1 MKPTPDNLAKIRVL
15 YRNLDTLALWGIPY
29 DMRADVGQQPRDIER
44 ARERSNDGLFRHH
57 PSTIPRPE
65 YQDPH
70 EGWIWLGQPG
80 WWGPYDAG
88 SPERLA
94 IEAFLAGLPKGAIP
108 EGPCEWTRLSE
119 WGHCNKGWLCETCRP
134 CSCRCIACK
143 AQPMTDTR
151 PVTDRRRSVNPDPHT

>member
-1 MKPTPDNLAKIRVL
+1 MKPTPENLAQIRVL
-15 YRNLDTLALWGIPY
+15 YRQPDTLALWGIPY

-44 ARERSNDGLFRHH
+44 AREESKEKMFGRVERSLRRRPARTRTSGATL
-57 PSTIPRPE
+57 PPRV

-80 WWGPYDAG
+80 WWGPYAAG

-94 IEAFLAGLPKGAIP
+94 VEAFLAGLPEGAVP

-119 WGHCNKGWLCETCRP
+119 FEEVRT
-134 CSCRCIACK
+134 
-143 AQPMTDTR
+143 
-151 PVTDRRRSVNPDPHT
+151 